1 MKPRILLADDHA
13 LILDGLSKLL
23 ENEFDLV
30 GTADNGLDL
39 VSKAE
44 TLKPDVVLAD
54 ISMPGLNGL
63 DAARQIAERSPSSKV
78 LIVTMHNNETY
89 VREALRAGVSGYVLK
104 SSAAPELAFA
114 VRRVME
120 GGTYIAPS
128 VHQKERSAPQDEP
141 KSLTPRQRE
150 VLRLIAAGSTAKEV
164 ASALN
169 ISVRTAEFHK
179 VSIMQKLGIRTT
191 AQLTRF
197 AVENG
202 LG

>member
-1 MKPRILLADDHA
+1 MRPRILIGDDHA
-13 LILDGLSKLL
+13 LMLDGLSQLL
-23 ENEFDLV
+23 ETECELV
-30 GTADNGLDL
+30 GTADNGVDL
-39 VSKAE
+39 VAKAE
-44 TLKPDVVLAD
+44 SLKPDVALVD

-63 DAARQIAERSPSSKV
+63 DAARQIMEKSPNSKV
-78 LIVTMHNNETY
+78 LIVTMHSSETY

-104 SSAAPELAFA
+104 SSAAPELALA
-114 VRRVME
+114 VRKVMQGE
-120 GGTYIAPS
+120 TYIAPS
-128 VHQKERSAPQDEP
+128 VQHKDRSANQDEP
-141 KSLTPRQRE
+141 QGLTPRQRE

-164 ASALN
+164 ASELN